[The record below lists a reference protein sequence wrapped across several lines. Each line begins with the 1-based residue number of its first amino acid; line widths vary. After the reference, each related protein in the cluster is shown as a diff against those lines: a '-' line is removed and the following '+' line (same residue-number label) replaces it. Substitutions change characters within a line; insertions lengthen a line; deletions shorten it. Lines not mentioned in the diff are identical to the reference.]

1 MKKTKKISL
10 LLLAATLTFVF
21 SVQPVKAF
29 SESEYIIISGGTFYP
44 DTAPISQDE
53 NVYTFFDNIQCRGIR
68 VRDSNIIIDGDG
80 YTLRSTSGYGEFEEF
95 GIWLG
100 EASYPASNI
109 TIKNISIR
117 NFHTGI
123 YIGANSRNN
132 IIYRNTISDCLVGV
146 DIQLNISS
154 CDNKFY
160 HNNFIDNET
169 QVNLCYP
176 IPCDCSNVWD
186 DGYLSG
192 GNYWSDHNI
201 ADRFNDPCQVRLG
214 HDGICDAD
222 YHVDGDPA
230 NIDRYPLSF
239 PYRRTVH
246 NIETGLEYYTIQEAI
261 NAASPGDTIRV
272 LGYPEADPNIDVG
285 AYTDLDGGLTTNFPD
300 LVIFAEVWLEGT
312 PEEEPD
318 CTHPGWCNGADFN
331 QSGEVD
337 NVDFGHFVL
346 HWLSAWRPA
355 FAYYE
360 NVDVNKRLQLIGIGA
375 GFTIIDGVRQQSGEP
390 SDVLKIT
397 ENKVHIEG
405 FTIRNAGSERSCVNL
420 NGVQLNYIIGNTITN
435 NTMDSNSM
443 GIWLHNGADY
453 NTIVDSDINN
463 NTSTGIDISDSNNIL
478 ISKSNIAGNADFGI
492 QVSNSRNTRIVKN
505 TLSSNNGGIS
515 IQGNC
520 RENDIR
526 GNDILS
532 SLNNL
537 DGIAV
542 GSLDDAFTP
551 SSITIA
557 SNKIT
562 SSYNGIKLC
571 KVRNS
576 AVSDNVL
583 NGNAGHGLWLV
594 EDPNIVIENN
604 VIQSNN
610 EHGIYVEDSNN
621 FTIRENEI
629 FDNGDDGIHLENSSV
644 EDSNDV
650 SIIAT
655 NKIYGNMSDGIDI
668 ENSICNIMRNIVT
681 GNSERGIR
689 LNSSG
694 NTITYNSIMDNNS
707 GIYVGGENNMIHHN
721 VFVNGQGKDPNN
733 AKAEDL
739 PNLWDNDN
747 EPNYIGNFWSDYL
760 DKCPYAKQEGDDIKW
775 NTPYPITVNGPHEP
789 NDNRDRGPIL
799 LVSYKIT
806 KPHWLSMTMNE
817 RYNLELELTNNWA
830 KFDPPGF
837 DVDFAGLEQTDAQPG
852 SWLDWVPGVED
863 FDWWPNPHWPL
874 NITYD
879 SDEIPED
886 SRTIPPDDPN
896 NIKNFELDFKNKWDW
911 IKPADWKDVVT
922 ALILTIPFPHGTELS
937 IVSFAEACY
946 RAALAVPSVKY
957 IFEPH
962 PDSSDFIILETDVT
976 RNVPL
981 HKPAF
986 LFGSLGLQIASI
998 KYAILAAPLLPW
1010 VPTFPAGVALTVKSV
1025 LCTVGSI
1032 IAYKVAED
1040 PDPNYTQVF
1049 EPNSIVVPEVESLDD
1064 GDAKRLAL
1072 AALELASLEHAYGQ
1086 SCIRYDGAKTA
1097 DHGEPDDLYGDPNDL
1112 YMALQLGAALKYS
1125 AMATRKAQEV
1135 EALSATVTS
1144 DPCVVE
1150 RIAEFVDENYVTT
1163 FSLKPKQ
1170 INILESVLGQIGL
1183 GPTEPNVAHIEY
1195 VIDQAKADPSVL
1207 QLYPYDIEDFDKHMH
1222 IMTQTH
1228 HIQEYALLDALEKD
1242 DLLGL
1247 YEVHYMHDVAITNVW
1262 LSVVEVDRAQEAYIE
1277 EKVYINVEVENL
1289 GTSTE
1294 SFSVKVY
1301 VDPNLADP
1309 ILVETKDV
1317 KNLGEEEKRTLTF
1330 TWNTADVPV
1339 TDYYRIKAEITGAND
1354 SFSANND
1361 YTTTGTVR
1369 IWVPFDDSPP
1379 DIPVLNNP
1387 TANGTTVTLTWTP
1400 VGGAYGYK
1408 VYRNGGTEPI
1418 WQGWT
1423 IGATYTDTGLSPATE
1438 YTYRLTAYDE
1448 YQNES
1453 DPSEGKS
1460 IFTE

>member
-1 MKKTKKISL
+1 T
-10 LLLAATLTFVF
+10 
-21 SVQPVKAF
+21 
-29 SESEYIIISGGTFYP
+29 
-44 DTAPISQDE
+44 
-53 NVYTFFDNIQCRGIR
+53 
-68 VRDSNIIIDGDG
+68 
-80 YTLRSTSGYGEFEEF
+80 
-95 GIWLG
+95 
-100 EASYPASNI
+100 
-109 TIKNISIR
+109 
-117 NFHTGI
+117 
-123 YIGANSRNN
+123 
-132 IIYRNTISDCLVGV
+132 
-146 DIQLNISS
+146 
-154 CDNKFY
+154 
-160 HNNFIDNET
+160 
-169 QVNLCYP
+169 
-176 IPCDCSNVWD
+176 
-186 DGYLSG
+186 
-192 GNYWSDHNI
+192 
-201 ADRFNDPCQVRLG
+201 
-214 HDGICDAD
+214 
-222 YHVDGDPA
+222 
-230 NIDRYPLSF
+230 
-239 PYRRTVH
+239 
-246 NIETGLEYYTIQEAI
+246 
-261 NAASPGDTIRV
+261 
-272 LGYPEADPNIDVG
+272 
-285 AYTDLDGGLTTNFPD
+285 
-300 LVIFAEVWLEGT
+300 
-312 PEEEPD
+312 
-318 CTHPGWCNGADFN
+318 
-331 QSGEVD
+331 
-337 NVDFGHFVL
+337 
-346 HWLSAWRPA
+346 
-355 FAYYE
+355 
-360 NVDVNKRLQLIGIGA
+360 
-375 GFTIIDGVRQQSGEP
+375 
-390 SDVLKIT
+390 
-397 ENKVHIEG
+397 
-405 FTIRNAGSERSCVNL
+405 
-420 NGVQLNYIIGNTITN
+420 
-435 NTMDSNSM
+435 
-443 GIWLHNGADY
+443 
-453 NTIVDSDINN
+453 
-463 NTSTGIDISDSNNIL
+463 
-478 ISKSNIAGNADFGI
+478 GNADFGI

-515 IQGNC
+515 IRGNC
-520 RENDIR
+520 RDNDIR

-532 SLNNL
+532 SLNDF
-537 DGIAV
+537 DGIVV
-542 GSLDDAFTP
+542 GDPSDGFSP

-557 SNKIT
+557 SNEIK

-604 VIQSNN
+604 VIQSNSK
-610 EHGIYVEDSNN
+610 HGIYVEDSNN
-621 FTIRENEI
+621 FTIRENKI
-629 FDNGDDGIHLENSSV
+629 FGNGVDGIHLEDSSA

-681 GNSERGIR
+681 DNNCLGIR

-721 VFVNGQGKDPNN
+721 VFVNGLGKDPNN

-760 DKCPYAKQEGDDIKW
+760 DKCPDAKQEGDDIKW
-775 NTPYPITVNGPHEP
+775 NTPYPITVNDPHEP

-830 KFDPPGF
+830 KFDPPGL

-863 FDWWPNPHWPL
+863 FDWWPDLPGRPWPL

-879 SDEIPED
+879 NDEVPEGD
-886 SRTIPPDDPN
+886 RTIPALPGPDNP
-896 NIKNFELDFKNKWDW
+896 KKFELDFKNKWDW
-911 IKPADWKDVVT
+911 IKPSDWKDVVT

-962 PDSSDFIILETDVT
+962 PDSSDFIILKTDVT

-1040 PDPNYTQVF
+1040 PDPDYKQIF
-1049 EPNSIVVPEVESLDD
+1049 EPNSIVVPEVEWLED

-1097 DHGEPDDLYGDPNDL
+1097 DPGEPDDLYGDPNDF

-1135 EALSATVTS
+1135 EVLSATVTS
-1144 DPCVVE
+1144 DPCVVG
-1150 RIAEFVDENYVTT
+1150 RIAEFVDESYVTT
-1163 FSLKPKQ
+1163 FSLKQKQ
-1170 INILESVLGQIGL
+1170 KKILESVLGQIGL
-1183 GPTEPNVAHIEY
+1183 DPTEPNVANIEY
-1195 VIDQAKADPSVL
+1195 VIDQAKAIPELRQQHFNNNIDNL
-1207 QLYPYDIEDFDKHMH
+1207 EKHMH
-1222 IMTQTH
+1222 IMTQTY
-1228 HIQEYALLDALEKD
+1228 HIQDYALLDVMEKD
-1242 DLLGL
+1242 GLLDL
-1247 YEVHYMHDVAITNVW
+1247 YQVHYMHDVAITNVW
-1262 LSVVEVDRAQEAYIE
+1262 PSVVEVDRAQKAYIE

-1301 VDPNLADP
+1301 VDPNLA
-1309 ILVETKDV
+1309 
-1317 KNLGEEEKRTLTF
+1317 
-1330 TWNTADVPV
+1330 
-1339 TDYYRIKAEITGAND
+1339 
-1354 SFSANND
+1354 
-1361 YTTTGTVR
+1361 
-1369 IWVPFDDSPP
+1369 
-1379 DIPVLNNP
+1379 
-1387 TANGTTVTLTWTP
+1387 
-1400 VGGAYGYK
+1400 
-1408 VYRNGGTEPI
+1408 EPI
-1418 WQGWT
+1418 
-1423 IGATYTDTGLSPATE
+1423 
-1438 YTYRLTAYDE
+1438 
-1448 YQNES
+1448 
-1453 DPSEGKS
+1453 
-1460 IFTE
+1460 